1 MNRAI
6 AWVSLLSLVM
16 LAACSKPAPTEAG
29 KQAAPSAASEPAA
42 TPKMGRAEYVTGI
55 LGTIATTP
63 QCQPFRDQLEQ
74 VRDASSDALSSAEMN
89 QANEIAGKA
98 YAAGCLVRQ

>member
-6 AWVSLLSLVM
+6 ALAGLLSLAM
-16 LAACSKPAPTEAG
+16 LAACSKPAPTNEE
-29 KQAAPSAASEPAA
+29 KQASPAAAAEPAK
-42 TPKMGRAEYVTGI
+42 PKMGRAEYLTGL
-55 LGTIATTP
+55 LGTIDTTP

-74 VRDASSDALSSAEMN
+74 VRDASSDALSSDEMN

-98 YAAGCLVRQ
+98 YAAGCLVKQ

>member
-6 AWVSLLSLVM
+6 ALAGLLSVVM
-16 LAACSKPAPTEAG
+16 LAACSKPAPTDAE
-29 KQAAPSAASEPAA
+29 KQASPAASAEPAK
-42 TPKMGRAEYVTGI
+42 PKMGRAEYVTSL
-55 LGTIATTP
+55 LGTIGTTP

-74 VRDASSDALSSAEMN
+74 MRDASSDALSSAEMN
-89 QANEIAGKA
+89 QANEIAGQA

>member
-6 AWVSLLSLVM
+6 ALAGLLSLAM
-16 LAACSKPAPTEAG
+16 LAACSKPAPTEAE
-29 KQAAPSAASEPAA
+29 KQASPAAAAEPAK
-42 TPKMGRAEYVTGI
+42 PKMGRAEYVTGV
-55 LGTIATTP
+55 LGTIDTTP

-74 VRDASSDALSSAEMN
+74 VRDASSDALSSDEMN

-98 YAAGCLVRQ
+98 YAAGCLVRK

>member
-6 AWVSLLSLVM
+6 ALAGLLSLVM
-16 LAACSKPAPTEAG
+16 LAACSKPAPTDAE
-29 KQAAPSAASEPAA
+29 KQAEPPAA
-42 TPKMGRAEYVTGI
+42 QPKMGRAEYVTGI
-55 LGTIATTP
+55 LGTIDTAT

-74 VRDASSDALSSAEMN
+74 VRNAPSGELSSAEMN

-98 YAAGCLVRQ
+98 YAAGCLRKQ

>member
-1 MNRAI
+1 MAG
-6 AWVSLLSLVM
+6 LLSLAM
-16 LAACSKPAPTEAG
+16 LAACSKPAPTDEQ
-29 KQAAPSAASEPAA
+29 KQAAPAAEPAA
-42 TPKMGRAEYVTGI
+42 NPKMGRAEYVTDL
-55 LGTIATTP
+55 LGTVATTP

-98 YAAGCLVRQ
+98 YAAGCLVKQ

>member
-6 AWVSLLSLVM
+6 ALAGVLSLAM
-16 LAACSKPAPTEAG
+16 LAACSKPAPTGEE
-29 KQAAPSAASEPAA
+29 KQAAPPAAAEPAA
-42 TPKMGRAEYVTGI
+42 KPKMGRAEYVTSL
-55 LGTIATTP
+55 LGTIGTTP

-74 VRDASSDALSSAEMN
+74 MRDASSDALSSAEMN
-89 QANEIAGKA
+89 QANEIAGQA

>member
-6 AWVSLLSLVM
+6 AWVGLLSLVM
-16 LAACSKPAPTEAG
+16 LAACSKPAPTGAD
-29 KQAAPSAASEPAA
+29 KQAAPSAAAEPAK
-42 TPKMGRAEYVTGI
+42 PKMGRAEYVGGI

-74 VRDASSDALSSAEMN
+74 VRDASSAELSSDEMN
-89 QANEIAGKA
+89 QANEIAGKS

>member
-6 AWVSLLSLVM
+6 ALAGLLSVVM
-16 LAACSKPAPTEAG
+16 LAACSKPAPTDEDKKASP
-29 KQAAPSAASEPAA
+29 AAVVEPAK
-42 TPKMGRAEYVTGI
+42 PQMGRAEYLTDL
-55 LGTIATTP
+55 LGTIDTTP

-74 VRDASSDALSSAEMN
+74 VRDASSDALSSDEMN
-89 QANEIAGKA
+89 QANGIAGKA